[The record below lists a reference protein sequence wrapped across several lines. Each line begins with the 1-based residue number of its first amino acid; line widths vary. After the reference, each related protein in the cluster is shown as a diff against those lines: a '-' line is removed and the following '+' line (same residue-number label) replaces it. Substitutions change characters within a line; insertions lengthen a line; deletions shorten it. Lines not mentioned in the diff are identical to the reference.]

1 MSIDAFRIEPV
12 SPVRARGTPMG
23 APQASPQAPF
33 SAVLA
38 QTESAHTT
46 PSEPHDRSTETTAA
60 DQTSVQRA
68 QTDRDCPE
76 ETSDAHTPQRVNSE
90 DGTPGRHGQGLALGH
105 TKPHPAQADRSAQP
119 STRPAHAADAGQ
131 AGAETPGV
139 AAPDLAAKD
148 TLAQAQEAVEAKP
161 ATTDAA
167 EATAP
172 VVTSD
177 ATPLA
182 QATPVTEAVQA
193 QRAMLLGEKD
203 APIADSVT
211 DEGAALAEGAN
222 GTQERVSPAHPR
234 SAGQHASASASAS
247 ASDTETAQRPNA
259 SRIASDA
266 AAALKTPSD
275 ARQSTEGAAQINL
288 PAGLER
294 QADQPAAAPSASAFG
309 QTLRAMLSGAESPP
323 PAAAPAPSFPIT
335 VPFGTPKFG
344 AAFGERV
351 SWMVRE
357 GLQNAE
363 LTLNPPDLGPIRIA
377 LSMDQDAATF
387 GFNATH
393 AQTRAAI
400 EQALP
405 RLRELLA
412 EQGLSLGHTTIDAG
426 TGRQGESWGGTQA
439 GSGRASIARGSN
451 DGTPQDAADG
461 TPGGLAPRAR
471 VVGRIDLFA

>member
-1 MSIDAFRIEPV
+1 M
-12 SPVRARGTPMG
+12 M
-23 APQASPQAPF
+23 
-33 SAVLA
+33 
-38 QTESAHTT
+38 
-46 PSEPHDRSTETTAA
+46 
-60 DQTSVQRA
+60 
-68 QTDRDCPE
+68 
-76 ETSDAHTPQRVNSE
+76 
-90 DGTPGRHGQGLALGH
+90 
-105 TKPHPAQADRSAQP
+105 
-119 STRPAHAADAGQ
+119 
-131 AGAETPGV
+131 
-139 AAPDLAAKD
+139 
-148 TLAQAQEAVEAKP
+148 
-161 ATTDAA
+161 
-167 EATAP
+167 
-172 VVTSD
+172 
-177 ATPLA
+177 
-182 QATPVTEAVQA
+182 
-193 QRAMLLGEKD
+193 
-203 APIADSVT
+203 
-211 DEGAALAEGAN
+211 
-222 GTQERVSPAHPR
+222 
-234 SAGQHASASASAS
+234 
-247 ASDTETAQRPNA
+247 
-259 SRIASDA
+259 
-266 AAALKTPSD
+266 TPSD
-275 ARQSTEGAAQINL
+275 ARQSTDGAAHINL

-426 TGRQGESWGGTQA
+426 TGRQGESWGGAQA
-439 GSGRASIARGSN
+439 GSGRPSNARGSI
-451 DGTPQDAADG
+451 DGASQDAADG
-461 TPGGLAPRAR
+461 PSGGLAPRAR